1 MLFNS
6 FSFILLF
13 LPITLIGWFLLNK
26 LENKSFADIFIIAM
40 SLFFY
45 SIFGVNIMLI
55 MCASIVVNYVISAAM
70 NPFNARA
77 KVRALKIIG
86 IIVNLA
92 FLFYFKYYDFFVG
105 SAVEALGM
113 NYKSAQ
119 IIMPIGISF
128 YTFQQMSYI
137 IDRGRGEAEHY
148 SLIDYALY
156 VTFFP
161 KLIEGPIAFHE
172 EILSQFKSPEKR
184 IFNPENFQ
192 KGIILFVLGLSKK
205 VLLADNLSLVVNY
218 GFEQTFFLDTLTVI
232 AVMLAYTFQIYFDF
246 SGYCDM
252 ASGIALMM
260 NIELPINFNSPY
272 KAATVK
278 ELWQRWHMTL
288 SRFFVKY
295 VYIPLGGSRKGKVRT
310 VLNVLIVFVLS
321 GLWHGAGWTYI
332 CWGLMQGLLVVWDDI
347 GIIAVEGSNK
357 GKYLFRDEP
366 LIKVPKIVG
375 QFFTF
380 TFFVISLF
388 FFGAS
393 DMTYAIGMFKRLF
406 YFTYPGFLTRTASQL
421 DLAENYVL
429 SQIISMVA
437 PSFENALYIATLIIL
452 LAICFFVNT
461 RKNAYEIATS
471 AKVTKKFTFGL
482 AVLFIWSFISLSQVS
497 TFIYFQF

>member
-1 MLFNS
+1 
-6 FSFILLF
+6 
-13 LPITLIGWFLLNK
+13 
-26 LENKSFADIFIIAM
+26 M

>member
-1 MLFNS
+1 M
-6 FSFILLF
+6 
-13 LPITLIGWFLLNK
+13 TH
-26 LENKSFADIFIIAM
+26 
-40 SLFFY
+40 
-45 SIFGVNIMLI
+45 
-55 MCASIVVNYVISAAM
+55 
-70 NPFNARA
+70 R
-77 KVRALKIIG
+77 
-86 IIVNLA
+86 
-92 FLFYFKYYDFFVG
+92 
-105 SAVEALGM
+105 
-113 NYKSAQ
+113 
-119 IIMPIGISF
+119 
-128 YTFQQMSYI
+128 
-137 IDRGRGEAEHY
+137 
-148 SLIDYALY
+148 
-156 VTFFP
+156 
-161 KLIEGPIAFHE
+161 
-172 EILSQFKSPEKR
+172 
-184 IFNPENFQ
+184 
-192 KGIILFVLGLSKK
+192 ILFLSKK

-218 GFEQTFFLDTLTVI
+218 GFEQTFYLDTLTVI

-252 ASGIALMM
+252 ASGIAFMM

-295 VYIPLGGSRKGKVRT
+295 VYIPLGGSRKGKART

-347 GIIAVEGSNK
+347 GIVAVEGSNK
-357 GKYLFRDEP
+357 GKYLFRDKP
-366 LIKVPKIVG
+366 LIKVPKIIG
-375 QFFTF
+375 QVFTF

-452 LAICFFVNT
+452 LTICFFVNT

-471 AKVTKKFTFGL
+471 AKVTIKFTFGL